1 MIYRSMGKQYDWE
14 LEKFRLA
21 RKPIDRGNK
30 KRLIKNFM
38 RFLKH
43 PVAYVGWRLSRWQS
57 ANMNRGIPLFML
69 LAWFGALYEWG
80 NNTNEIKA
88 YDEMLMGYGK
98 NIEGMSGRYTGFHD
112 RKPLRSPQPFDLM
125 FKVPISDDQLTI
137 NPTWRQ
143 NLRKELH
150 MTNFHN
156 VQF

>member
-43 PVAYVGWRLSRWQS
+43 PIAYVGWRLSRWQS

-88 YDEMLMGYGK
+88 YD
-98 NIEGMSGRYTGFHD
+98 
-112 RKPLRSPQPFDLM
+112 
-125 FKVPISDDQLTI
+125 
-137 NPTWRQ
+137 
-143 NLRKELH
+143 
-150 MTNFHN
+150 
-156 VQF
+156 